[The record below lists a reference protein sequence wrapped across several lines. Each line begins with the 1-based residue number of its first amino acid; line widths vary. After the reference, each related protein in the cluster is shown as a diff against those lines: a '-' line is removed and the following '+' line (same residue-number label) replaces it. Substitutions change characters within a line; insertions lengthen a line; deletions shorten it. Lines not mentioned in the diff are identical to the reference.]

1 MTKVMNWIGSSKF
14 TNSQEMDF
22 QRRFL
27 EIDQPDTRIAYGS
40 YVRLLTS
47 ELINQDIFKRKT
59 RTLSSVLSFITISKT
74 NILLTEWPDV
84 LFL

>member
-47 ELINQDIFKRKT
+47 ELINQDIFNT
-59 RTLSSVLSFITISKT
+59 
-74 NILLTEWPDV
+74 
-84 LFL
+84 

>member
-40 YVRLLTS
+40 FGILCFNMLH
-47 ELINQDIFKRKT
+47 N
-59 RTLSSVLSFITISKT
+59 FI
-74 NILLTEWPDV
+74 
-84 LFL
+84 

>member
-14 TNSQEMDF
+14 PNSQEMDF

-40 YVRLLTS
+40 QVRLLTS
-47 ELINQDIFKRKT
+47 ELT
-59 RTLSSVLSFITISKT
+59 RTYLKGKLGIYHQSSHS
-74 NILLTEWPDV
+74 
-84 LFL
+84 